1 MEYFRP
7 FSMSEIFFQGFWR
20 MDWGLG
26 NPNKTAALIA
36 ILMVAVWS
44 LDFLRNWL
52 FWVSLVLFSALGICL
67 VHTFSRGGMVAAFCG
82 LMPLLVCLRRPLPM
96 KRIVGV
102 VTAFWLIIGASIYL
116 QAHERYGQG
125 VVQEDRSISNRFVL
139 WKAAPTMMVDAP
151 GGWGFGQSGKA
162 YMDWYQPLDRN
173 ESYRTL
179 VNSHLTWLVEFSW
192 LGRFLYIFGWLAVLL
207 LCLPTQGNR
216 WLAVPLGIWISLFI
230 GAWFSSVGESVWLWI
245 VPAVALV
252 WVIVWRLANRA
263 WPETKLLFLPPSLAA
278 ASLLGLALVVPHS
291 PVTKRGNTLVIGNRT
306 PSNWVV
312 ADRVVLGKSFPRP
325 LRDALAKNP
334 QLSCGIVE
342 SIEDLPDN
350 AASALIFSGK
360 LEPTKSDVIERK
372 LKSVKSLNLVNPSFF
387 PAELPIPKGAD
398 VRVSIGEFSQLASVS
413 DWAPIAKI
421 ETLVGIGDFVPNW
434 PTALLTNQ
442 P

>member
-1 MEYFRP
+1 
-7 FSMSEIFFQGFWR
+7 

-26 NPNKTAALIA
+26 NPNKTATLIA

-44 LDFLRNWL
+44 LAYLRNWL
-52 FWVSLVLFSALGICL
+52 FWISLVLFSALGICL

-82 LMPLLVCLRRPLPM
+82 LIPLLVCLRRPLPI

-102 VTAFWLIIGASIYL
+102 VAAVWVIIGASIYL

-151 GGWGFGQSGKA
+151 GGWGLGESGKA
-162 YMDWYQPLDRN
+162 YMDWYQPLERN

-179 VNSHLTWLVEFSW
+179 VNSHLTWLVEFGW
-192 LGRFLYIFGWLAVLL
+192 IERFFYIFGWLAVLL

-216 WLAVPLGIWISLFI
+216 WLAVPLGIWISLFT
-230 GAWFSSVGESVWLWI
+230 GAWFSSVGESIWLWI
-245 VPAVALV
+245 VPAIAMG
-252 WVIVWRLANRA
+252 WVIVWRIQNHA
-263 WPETKLLFLPPSLAA
+263 WPETKLLLLPPALAA
-278 ASLLGLALVVPHS
+278 ASLLCLSLLAPHS
-291 PVTKRGNTLVIGNRT
+291 PVTKRGNALAIGNGV
-306 PSNWVV
+306 PSTWVV

-342 SIEDLPDN
+342 NIADLPDN
-350 AASALIFSGK
+350 VVSTLILSGK
-360 LEPTKSDVIERK
+360 LDSKNSEVIEGK
-372 LKSVKSLNLVNPSFF
+372 LKSVKTLTLVNPAFF
-387 PAELPIPKGAD
+387 PAEFPIPKGAD
-398 VRVSIGEFSQLASVS
+398 VRIAIGEFSQLASAS
-413 DWAPIAKI
+413 NWAPVAKV
-421 ETLVGIGDFVPNW
+421 EHLVGIGDFIPNW
-434 PTALLTNQ
+434 PEVLLTDQ

>member
-1 MEYFRP
+1 
-7 FSMSEIFFQGFWR
+7 MSEIFFQGFWR

-44 LDFLRNWL
+44 LGFLRNWL

-245 VPAVALV
+245 VPAVALA
-252 WVIVWRLANRA
+252 WVIVWRLANRV

-278 ASLLGLALVVPHS
+278 ASLLCLALVVPHS
-291 PVTKRGNTLVIGNRT
+291 PVTKRGNTLAIGNRI
-306 PSNWVV
+306 PSTWVV

-325 LRDALAKNP
+325 LRDALEKNP

-350 AASALIFSGK
+350 AVTTLIFSGK

-372 LKSVKSLNLVNPSFF
+372 LKSVKSLTLVNPSFF

-398 VRVSIGEFSQLASVS
+398 VRIAIGEFSQLASVS
-413 DWAPIAKI
+413 DWAPIAKV
-421 ETLVGIGDFVPNW
+421 EPLVGTGDFVPNW
-434 PTALLTNQ
+434 PTVLLTNQ